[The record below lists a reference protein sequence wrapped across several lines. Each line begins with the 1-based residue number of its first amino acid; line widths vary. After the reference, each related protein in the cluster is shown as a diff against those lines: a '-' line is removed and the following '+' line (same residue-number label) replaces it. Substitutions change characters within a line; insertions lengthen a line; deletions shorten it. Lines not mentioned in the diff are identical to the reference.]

1 MLLPNLGEPKVN
13 KKDMLMI
20 RWLLAS
26 VLIAQA
32 AVAGA
37 DQSKVV
43 EPFNGVDL
51 TGWQV
56 KHESGSRWVVGQAA
70 ISTEQPRELVVIP
83 ATEGNGE
90 LVNASRGGVDI
101 FTADEFGDCLL
112 TIEVMVPQGSNSGI
126 YLMGNYEIQ
135 VLDSWGRDPIGPGDM
150 GGLYGAAAPLL
161 NASKAPGQWQEFVI
175 DFQAPR
181 FVDGK
186 KVSNAVFKKV
196 TLNGKVIHENIEMK
210 GPTGGSL
217 GRGEQP
223 TGPLMFQGDH
233 GPVAFR
239 NIRIVPQD

>member
-1 MLLPNLGEPKVN
+1 MHKTN
-13 KKDMLMI
+13 I
-20 RWLLAS
+20 RMFRSIWIVA
-26 VLIAQA
+26 LIAQA
-32 AVAGA
+32 GVVGA
-37 DQSKVV
+37 DQGRII

-51 TGWQV
+51 TGWEL
-56 KHESGSRWVVGQAA
+56 KRETGSQWVVGQAVMC
-70 ISTEQPRELVVIP
+70 SEKPRELVVTP
-83 ATEGNGE
+83 AAEGEGH
-90 LVNASRGGVDI
+90 LVNAGRGGVDI

-126 YLMGNYEIQ
+126 YMMGNYEVQ
-135 VLDSWGRDPIGPGDM
+135 VLDSWGKDPIGPGDM

-161 NASKAPGQWQEFVI
+161 NASKAPGEWQEFVI

-186 KVSNAVFKKV
+186 KVTNAIFKKV
-196 TLNGKVIHENIEMK
+196 TLNGKVIHENVQMK
-210 GPTGGSL
+210 SPTGGNL

-239 NIRIVPQD
+239 NIVIVPKD

>member
-1 MLLPNLGEPKVN
+1 MK
-13 KKDMLMI
+13 KKDIRMI
-20 RWLLAS
+20 RLL
-26 VLIAQA
+26 LIGALVAQA

-37 DQSKVV
+37 DQPKVL
-43 EPFNGVDL
+43 EPFNGLDL
-51 TGWQV
+51 TGWNL
-56 KHESGSRWVVGQAA
+56 KRETGSQWVVGKAA
-70 ISTEQPRELVVIP
+70 ISTERPRELVVSP
-83 ATEGNGE
+83 AAEGDGE
-90 LVNASRGGVDI
+90 LVNAGRGGVDI

-126 YLMGNYEIQ
+126 YMMGNYEVQ

-161 NASKAPGQWQEFVI
+161 NASKKPGEWQEFVI

-186 KVSNAVFKKV
+186 KVGNAIFKKV

-210 GPTGGSL
+210 GVTGGSL

-239 NIRIVPQD
+239 NIRIVPKD

>member
-1 MLLPNLGEPKVN
+1 
-13 KKDMLMI
+13 MI
-20 RWLLAS
+20 RL
-26 VLIAQA
+26 VLMGVLVAQA
-32 AVAGA
+32 AVVGA
-37 DQSKVV
+37 DQPKVI

-51 TGWQV
+51 TGWEL
-56 KHESGSRWVVGQAA
+56 KRETGSQWVVAKAA
-70 ISTEQPRELVVIP
+70 ISTEQPRELVVTP
-83 ATEGNGE
+83 AAEGEGE
-90 LVNASRGGVDI
+90 LVNAGRGGVDI

-126 YLMGNYEIQ
+126 YMMGNYEVQ

-161 NASKAPGQWQEFVI
+161 NASKKPGQWQEFVI

-181 FVDGK
+181 FVAGK
-186 KVSNAVFKKV
+186 KVGNAIFQKV
-196 TLNGKVIHENIEMK
+196 TLNGKVIHENVEMK
-210 GPTGGSL
+210 GPTGGNL

-239 NIRIVPQD
+239 NIRIVPKD